1 MAASLWF
8 YMTPSKPKPSM
19 HDVMTGYF
27 VPDAVDLANNIT
39 GSFATTINII
49 NGGIECGQGLGVN
62 EAVQARASYFS
73 SWLSYFLLPSE
84 DNLDCGNQPDGFPM
98 GGSSDISVS
107 FTKDTDFANRCKVSD
122 NFTAFLATAHDDY
135 KRCVCEYWGEGASS
149 CP

>member
-1 MAASLWF
+1 
-8 YMTPSKPKPSM
+8 MTPSKPKPSM

-73 SWLSYFLLPSE
+73 SWLAYFLLPSE
-84 DNLDCGNQPDGFPM
+84 DNLDCGNQPDGLFP
-98 GGSSDISVS
+98 
-107 FTKDTDFANRCKVSD
+107 
-122 NFTAFLATAHDDY
+122 
-135 KRCVCEYWGEGASS
+135 
-149 CP
+149 